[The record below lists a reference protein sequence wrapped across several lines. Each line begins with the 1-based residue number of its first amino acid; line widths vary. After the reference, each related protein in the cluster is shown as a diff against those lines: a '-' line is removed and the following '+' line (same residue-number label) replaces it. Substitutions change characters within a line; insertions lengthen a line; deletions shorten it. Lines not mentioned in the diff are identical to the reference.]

1 MLALSKLERLLPLV
15 LLPIRLPWPVSV
27 GTVEGTCHLPIL
39 LKRSAPEV
47 EIGPSKQG
55 GGWHAASSWP
65 TNWSRL
71 LEPLGVPFLHLPG
84 RPHNFREQNVVYR
97 YIDLTNLLA
106 DLVLHPS
113 YDAGAY
119 CLGDLR
125 NRPAVLHI
133 YREGDR
139 HPFFAHHR
147 RDAPRVAISA
157 HAV

>member
-1 MLALSKLERLLPLV
+1 MLALRKLERLLPLV

-27 GTVEGTCHLPIL
+27 GAVEGTCHLPIL

-55 GGWHAASSWP
+55 GGRHAASSWP
-65 TNWSRL
+65 TNWSRPL
-71 LEPLGVPFLHLPG
+71 SPLGVPFLHLPG

-113 YDAGAY
+113 
-119 CLGDLR
+119 
-125 NRPAVLHI
+125 
-133 YREGDR
+133 
-139 HPFFAHHR
+139 
-147 RDAPRVAISA
+147 
-157 HAV
+157 